1 MSSLKFWWK
10 FTKTLVIIR
19 PTMATN
25 QIRPTKLELSI
36 LNVLWQK
43 GPATVREIHAI
54 MNESKP
60 AAVNTVLRMLQIM
73 TEKGLA
79 TRDDTVRPQ
88 IYRPRY
94 SQQQTQTHL
103 VKDLIQRAFDGSVKE
118 MVLRALSTRKPSPKT
133 LKAMEKLL
141 EDFEGDSK

>member
-1 MSSLKFWWK
+1 M
-10 FTKTLVIIR
+10 TK
-19 PTMATN
+19 P
-25 QIRPTKLELSI
+25 IRPTKLELTI

-54 MNESKP
+54 VNEAKP
-60 AAVNTVLRMLQIM
+60 TAVNTVLRMMQIM
-73 TEKGLA
+73 TEKNLV

-88 IYRPRY
+88 IYRARY
-94 SQQQTQTHL
+94 TQQQTQTHL

-118 MVLRALSTRKPSPKT
+118 MVMRALSTRRPSPRT

-141 EDFEGDSK
+141 EEFEGDCK

>member
-1 MSSLKFWWK
+1 M
-10 FTKTLVIIR
+10 T
-19 PTMATN
+19 TN

-54 MNESKP
+54 MDESKP
-60 AAVNTVLRMLQIM
+60 VATNTILRMLQIM
-73 TEKGLA
+73 TEKELV

-88 IYRPRY
+88 VYRPRY

-103 VKDLIQRAFDGSVKE
+103 VKDLLLRAFDGSVKE
-118 MVLRALSTRKPSPKT
+118 MVMRALSTRKPSAKT

-141 EDFEGDSK
+141 EEFEGDSK

>member
-1 MSSLKFWWK
+1 
-10 FTKTLVIIR
+10 
-19 PTMATN
+19 MATN

-54 MNESKP
+54 MDESKP
-60 AAVNTVLRMLQIM
+60 VATNTILRMLQIM
-73 TEKGLA
+73 TEKELV

-88 IYRPRY
+88 VYRPRY

-103 VKDLIQRAFDGSVKE
+103 VKDLLLRAFDGSVKE
-118 MVLRALSTRKPSPKT
+118 MVMRALSTRKPSAKT
-133 LKAMEKLL
+133 VKAMEKLL
-141 EDFEGDSK
+141 EEFEGDSK

>member
-1 MSSLKFWWK
+1 M
-10 FTKTLVIIR
+10 T
-19 PTMATN
+19 TN

-54 MNESKP
+54 MDESKP
-60 AAVNTVLRMLQIM
+60 VAINTVLRMLQIM
-73 TEKGLA
+73 TEKELV

-88 IYRPRY
+88 VYRPRY

-103 VKDLIQRAFDGSVKE
+103 VKDLLQRAFDGSVKE
-118 MVLRALSTRKPSPKT
+118 MVMRALSTRKPSAKT

-141 EDFEGDSK
+141 EEFEGDSK

>member
-1 MSSLKFWWK
+1 
-10 FTKTLVIIR
+10 
-19 PTMATN
+19 MATN

-54 MNESKP
+54 VDESKP
-60 AAVNTVLRMLQIM
+60 TSINTVLRMLQIM
-73 TEKGLA
+73 TEKNLV

-88 IYRPRY
+88 IYRARY

-118 MVLRALSTRKPSPKT
+118 MVMRALSTRRLSPKT
-133 LKAMEKLL
+133 LKTMEKLL
-141 EDFEGDSK
+141 EEFEGDDK

>member
-1 MSSLKFWWK
+1 
-10 FTKTLVIIR
+10 
-19 PTMATN
+19 MAIN

-54 MNESKP
+54 VNESKP
-60 AAVNTVLRMLQIM
+60 TAVNTVLRMLQIM
-73 TEKGLA
+73 TEKNLV

-103 VKDLIQRAFDGSVKE
+103 VKDLIQRAFEGSVKE
-118 MVLRALSTRKPSPKT
+118 LVMRALSTRKPSAKT

-141 EDFEGDSK
+141 EEFEGDSK

>member
-1 MSSLKFWWK
+1 M
-10 FTKTLVIIR
+10 T
-19 PTMATN
+19 TN

-54 MNESKP
+54 MDQSKP
-60 AAVNTVLRMLQIM
+60 VAINTVLRMLQIM
-73 TEKGLA
+73 TEKELV

-88 IYRPRY
+88 VYQPRY

-103 VKDLIQRAFDGSVKE
+103 VKDLIQRAFDGSVKD
-118 MVLRALSTRKPSPKT
+118 MVMRALSTRKPSAKT

-141 EDFEGDSK
+141 QEFEGDS

>member
-1 MSSLKFWWK
+1 M
-10 FTKTLVIIR
+10 T
-19 PTMATN
+19 TN

-54 MNESKP
+54 VNESKP
-60 AAVNTVLRMLQIM
+60 TAINTILRMLQIM
-73 TEKGLA
+73 TEKELV

-88 IYRPRY
+88 VYRPRY

-103 VKDLIQRAFDGSVKE
+103 VKDLLLRAFDGSVKE
-118 MVLRALSTRKPSPKT
+118 MVMRALSTRRPSAKT

-141 EDFEGDSK
+141 EEFEGDSK

>member
-1 MSSLKFWWK
+1 M
-10 FTKTLVIIR
+10 TT
-19 PTMATN
+19 T

-36 LNVLWQK
+36 LNVLWQE

-54 MNESKP
+54 VNESKP
-60 AAVNTVLRMLQIM
+60 TAINTVLRMLQIM
-73 TEKGLA
+73 TEKELVN
-79 TRDDTVRPQ
+79 RDDTVRPQ

-103 VKDLIQRAFDGSVKE
+103 LKDLLQRAFDGSVKE
-118 MVLRALSTRKPSPKT
+118 MVLRALSTRKPSAKT

-141 EDFEGDSK
+141 EEFEGDSE

>member
-1 MSSLKFWWK
+1 
-10 FTKTLVIIR
+10 
-19 PTMATN
+19 MATN

-54 MNESKP
+54 VHESKP
-60 AAVNTVLRMLQIM
+60 TSINTVLRMLQIM
-73 TEKGLA
+73 TEKSLV

-88 IYRPRY
+88 IYRARY

-118 MVLRALSTRKPSPKT
+118 MVMRALSTRRLSPKT
-133 LKAMEKLL
+133 LMAMEKIL
-141 EDFEGDSK
+141 EEFERDDK

>member
-1 MSSLKFWWK
+1 M
-10 FTKTLVIIR
+10 T
-19 PTMATN
+19 TN
-25 QIRPTKLELSI
+25 QIRPTKFELFI

-54 MNESKP
+54 VNESKP
-60 AAVNTVLRMLQIM
+60 TAVNTVLRMLQIM
-73 TEKGLA
+73 TEKELV

-88 IYRPRY
+88 IYRARN

-118 MVLRALSTRKPSPKT
+118 MVLRALSTRKPSAKT

-141 EDFEGDSK
+141 EEFETGRGGTGQQ

>member
-1 MSSLKFWWK
+1 
-10 FTKTLVIIR
+10 
-19 PTMATN
+19 MAIN

-54 MNESKP
+54 VNESKP
-60 AAVNTVLRMLQIM
+60 TAVNTVLRMLQIM
-73 TEKGLA
+73 TEKSLV

-103 VKDLIQRAFDGSVKE
+103 VKDLIQRAFEGSVKE
-118 MVLRALSTRKPSPKT
+118 LVMRALSTRKPSAKT

-141 EDFEGDSK
+141 EEFEGDSK

>member
-1 MSSLKFWWK
+1 
-10 FTKTLVIIR
+10 
-19 PTMATN
+19 MATK

-36 LNVLWQK
+36 LNVLWLK

-54 MNESKP
+54 VDESKP
-60 AAVNTVLRMLQIM
+60 TSVNTVLRMLQIM
-73 TEKGLA
+73 TEKNLV

-88 IYRPRY
+88 IYRARY

-118 MVLRALSTRKPSPKT
+118 MVMRALSTQRPSPKT

-141 EDFEGDSK
+141 EEFEGDSK

>member
-1 MSSLKFWWK
+1 
-10 FTKTLVIIR
+10 
-19 PTMATN
+19 MATK

-54 MNESKP
+54 VDESTP
-60 AAVNTVLRMLQIM
+60 TAINTVLRMLQIM
-73 TEKGLA
+73 TEKALV

-88 IYRPRY
+88 IYRARY

-118 MVLRALSTRKPSPKT
+118 MVMRALSTRRLSPKT

-141 EDFEGDSK
+141 EEFEGDDK

>member
-1 MSSLKFWWK
+1 M
-10 FTKTLVIIR
+10 T
-19 PTMATN
+19 TN
-25 QIRPTKLELSI
+25 AIRPTKFELFI

-54 MNESKP
+54 VNESKP
-60 AAVNTVLRMLQIM
+60 TAVNTVLRMLQIM
-73 TEKGLA
+73 TEKELV

-88 IYRPRY
+88 IYRARY

-118 MVLRALSTRKPSPKT
+118 MVLRALSTRKPSAKT

-141 EDFEGDSK
+141 EEFETGPGAKTERGGTGQQ

>member
-1 MSSLKFWWK
+1 M
-10 FTKTLVIIR
+10 TT
-19 PTMATN
+19 T
-25 QIRPTKLELSI
+25 QIRPTKFELFI
-36 LNVLWQK
+36 LNVLWRK

-54 MNESKP
+54 VNESKP

-73 TEKGLA
+73 TEKELV
-79 TRDDTVRPQ
+79 TRDDAVRPQ

-141 EDFEGDSK
+141 EECEGDSK

>member
-1 MSSLKFWWK
+1 
-10 FTKTLVIIR
+10 
-19 PTMATN
+19 MATK

-36 LNVLWQK
+36 LNVLWQN

-54 MNESKP
+54 VEASKP
-60 AAVNTVLRMLQIM
+60 TAINTVLRMLQIM
-73 TEKGLA
+73 TEKNLV

-88 IYRPRY
+88 IYRARY

-103 VKDLIQRAFDGSVKE
+103 VKDLLQRAFDGSVKD
-118 MVLRALSTRKPSPKT
+118 MVMRALSTRKSDPKT

-141 EDFEGDSK
+141 EEFEGDSK

>member
-1 MSSLKFWWK
+1 
-10 FTKTLVIIR
+10 
-19 PTMATN
+19 MATK

-36 LNVLWQK
+36 LNVLWLK
-43 GPATVREIHAI
+43 GPATVREIHATVD
-54 MNESKP
+54 ESKP
-60 AAVNTVLRMLQIM
+60 TSVNTVLRMLQIM
-73 TEKGLA
+73 TEKSLV

-88 IYRPRY
+88 IYRARY

-118 MVLRALSTRKPSPKT
+118 MVMRALSTQRPSPKT

-141 EDFEGDSK
+141 EEFEGDDK

>member
-1 MSSLKFWWK
+1 
-10 FTKTLVIIR
+10 
-19 PTMATN
+19 
-25 QIRPTKLELSI
+25 
-36 LNVLWQK
+36 
-43 GPATVREIHAI
+43 
-54 MNESKP
+54 
-60 AAVNTVLRMLQIM
+60 MLQIM
-73 TEKGLA
+73 TEKELV
-79 TRDDTVRPQ
+79 TRDDAVRPQ

-141 EDFEGDSK
+141 EEFEKRCGGTGQQ

>member
-1 MSSLKFWWK
+1 M
-10 FTKTLVIIR
+10 T
-19 PTMATN
+19 TN

-54 MNESKP
+54 MDESKP
-60 AAVNTVLRMLQIM
+60 VATNTILRMLQIM
-73 TEKGLA
+73 TEKELV

-88 IYRPRY
+88 VYRPRY

-103 VKDLIQRAFDGSVKE
+103 VKDLLLRAFDGSVKE
-118 MVLRALSTRKPSPKT
+118 MVMRALSTRKPSAKT
-133 LKAMEKLL
+133 VKAMEKLL
-141 EDFEGDSK
+141 EEFEGDSK

>member
-1 MSSLKFWWK
+1 MS
-10 FTKTLVIIR
+10 I
-19 PTMATN
+19 N

-36 LNVLWQK
+36 LNVLWQN

-54 MNESKP
+54 VNESKP
-60 AAVNTVLRMLQIM
+60 TAVNTILRMLQIM
-73 TEKGLA
+73 TEKELVM
-79 TRDDTVRPQ
+79 RDDTVRPQ

-118 MVLRALSTRKPSPKT
+118 MVLRALSTRRPSPKT

-141 EDFEGDSK
+141 EEFEGDSK

>member
-1 MSSLKFWWK
+1 
-10 FTKTLVIIR
+10 
-19 PTMATN
+19 MATTK

-54 MNESKP
+54 VDESKP
-60 AAVNTVLRMLQIM
+60 TAINTVLRKLQIM
-73 TEKGLA
+73 TEKNLV

-88 IYRPRY
+88 IYRARY

-103 VKDLIQRAFDGSVKE
+103 VKDLIQRAFDGSVKD
-118 MVLRALSTRKPSPKT
+118 MVMRALSTGRPSPKT

-141 EDFEGDSK
+141 EEFEGDSK

>member
-1 MSSLKFWWK
+1 
-10 FTKTLVIIR
+10 
-19 PTMATN
+19 MATK

-54 MNESKP
+54 VDESKP
-60 AAVNTVLRMLQIM
+60 TAINTVLRMLQIM
-73 TEKGLA
+73 TEKSLV

-88 IYRPRY
+88 IYRARY

-103 VKDLIQRAFDGSVKE
+103 VKDLIQRAFDGSVKQ
-118 MVLRALSTRKPSPKT
+118 MVMRALSTRRLSPKT

-141 EDFEGDSK
+141 EEFEGGDK

>member
-1 MSSLKFWWK
+1 
-10 FTKTLVIIR
+10 
-19 PTMATN
+19 MATTKA
-25 QIRPTKLELSI
+25 IRPTKLELSI

-54 MNESKP
+54 VNEAKP
-60 AAVNTVLRMLQIM
+60 TAINTVLRMLQIM
-73 TEKGLA
+73 TEKSLV

-88 IYRPRY
+88 IYRARY

-103 VKDLIQRAFDGSVKE
+103 IKDLLQRAFDGSVKE
-118 MVLRALSTRKPSPKT
+118 MVMRALSTRRPSPKT

-141 EDFEGDSK
+141 EEFEGDSK

>member
-1 MSSLKFWWK
+1 M
-10 FTKTLVIIR
+10 T
-19 PTMATN
+19 TN

-54 MNESKP
+54 ISESKP
-60 AAVNTVLRMLQIM
+60 TAVNTVLRMLQIM
-73 TEKGLA
+73 TEKSLV

-94 SQQQTQTHL
+94 TQQQTQTHL
-103 VKDLIQRAFDGSVKE
+103 VKDLIHRAFEGSVKE
-118 MVLRALSTRKPSPKT
+118 MVMRALSTRKPSPKT

-141 EDFEGDSK
+141 EEFEGDSK

>member
-1 MSSLKFWWK
+1 M
-10 FTKTLVIIR
+10 T
-19 PTMATN
+19 TN

-54 MNESKP
+54 MEGSKP
-60 AAVNTVLRMLQIM
+60 VAINTILRMLQIM
-73 TEKGLA
+73 TEKELV

-88 IYRPRY
+88 VYRPRY

-103 VKDLIQRAFDGSVKE
+103 VKDLLHRAFDGSVKE
-118 MVLRALSTRKPSPKT
+118 MVMRALSTRKPSVKT

-141 EDFEGDSK
+141 EEFEGDSK

>member
-1 MSSLKFWWK
+1 MPIAKP
-10 FTKTLVIIR
+10 IR
-19 PTMATN
+19 PTN
-25 QIRPTKLELSI
+25 LELSI

-54 MNESKP
+54 VNEAKP
-60 AAVNTVLRMLQIM
+60 TAINTVLRMLQIM
-73 TEKGLA
+73 TEKDLV

-88 IYRPRY
+88 IYRARH

-103 VKDLIQRAFDGSVKE
+103 VKDLLQRAFDGSVKD
-118 MVLRALSTRKPSPKT
+118 MVMRALSTQKPSPKT

-141 EDFEGDSK
+141 EDFDGDSK

>member
-1 MSSLKFWWK
+1 MT
-10 FTKTLVIIR
+10 TK
-19 PTMATN
+19 

-43 GPATVREIHAI
+43 GPATVREIHAVI
-54 MNESKP
+54 NQSKP
-60 AAVNTVLRMLQIM
+60 TAVNTVLRMLQIM
-73 TEKGLA
+73 TEKELV

-88 IYRPRY
+88 IYRPKY

-118 MVLRALSTRKPSPKT
+118 MVLRALST
-133 LKAMEKLL
+133 
-141 EDFEGDSK
+141 

>member
-1 MSSLKFWWK
+1 M
-10 FTKTLVIIR
+10 
-19 PTMATN
+19 PTN

-54 MNESKP
+54 VNESKP
-60 AAVNTVLRMLQIM
+60 TAVNTVLRMLQIM
-73 TEKGLA
+73 TEKELV

-88 IYRPRY
+88 IYRARY

-103 VKDLIQRAFDGSVKE
+103 VKDLIQRAFDGSVRDL
-118 MVLRALSTRKPSPKT
+118 VLRALSTKKPSPKT

-141 EDFEGDSK
+141 EEFEGDSK

>member
-1 MSSLKFWWK
+1 
-10 FTKTLVIIR
+10 
-19 PTMATN
+19 MATK

-54 MNESKP
+54 VDESKP
-60 AAVNTVLRMLQIM
+60 TAINTVLRMLQIM
-73 TEKGLA
+73 TEKSLV

-88 IYRPRY
+88 IYRARY

-103 VKDLIQRAFDGSVKE
+103 LKDLIQRAFDGSVKE
-118 MVLRALSTRKPSPKT
+118 MVMRALSTRRLSPKT

-141 EDFEGDSK
+141 EEFEGDDK

>member
-1 MSSLKFWWK
+1 
-10 FTKTLVIIR
+10 
-19 PTMATN
+19 MATK

-54 MNESKP
+54 VNESKP
-60 AAVNTVLRMLQIM
+60 TAINTVLRMLQIM
-73 TEKGLA
+73 TEKSLV

-88 IYRPRY
+88 IYRARY

-103 VKDLIQRAFDGSVKE
+103 VKDLIQRAFDGSVKQ
-118 MVLRALSTRKPSPKT
+118 MVMRALSTRRLSPKT

-141 EDFEGDSK
+141 EEFEGDDK